1 MTDYTA
7 VLLDLDGT
15 IIDSAPGILAA
26 LIHTHEQMGRPAP
39 PVDELMPWIGPPILE
54 SFRDLAGWDD
64 DESARALQIYRAF
77 YREQGMLTSAAFPGA
92 IDAVRAIAAA
102 GLPSSLATSKPE
114 SAARAILASLEL
126 TDALTE
132 ITGGSDD
139 ETRSTKA
146 DVIEEALRRLGERGV
161 DLSRVVH
168 VGDRI
173 HDVEGAA
180 AHGIRTIFV
189 GWGYGDPAEAEGA
202 LLTVQTPDELL
213 DALGVANRSE

>member
-26 LIHTHEQMGRPAP
+26 IIHTHEQMGRPAP

-54 SFRDLAGWDD
+54 SFRDLAGWD
-64 DESARALQIYRAF
+64 EEQSERALRIYRTF
-77 YREQGMLTSAAFPGA
+77 YAEHGMLGSAAFPGA
-92 IDAVRAIAAA
+92 IEAVRAIAEA
-102 GLPSSLATSKPE
+102 GVPTSIATSKPE
-114 SAARAILASLEL
+114 SAARVILASLDL
-126 TDALTE
+126 TDAFTE

-139 ETRSTKA
+139 EARSTKA
-146 DVIEEALRRLGERGV
+146 AVIEEALRRLDERGV

-180 AHGIRTIFV
+180 AHGIPTIFA
-189 GWGYGDPAEAEGA
+189 GWGYGDPAEAEHA
-202 LLTVQTPDELL
+202 LLTVQTPAELL
-213 DALGVANRSE
+213 EALGI

>member
-26 LIHTHEQMGRPAP
+26 IIHTYEQMGHTAP

-54 SFRDLAGWDD
+54 SFRDRAGWN
-64 DESARALQIYRAF
+64 DEEAERALRIYRAF
-77 YREQGMLTSAAFPGA
+77 YAEHGMLDSAPFPGA
-92 IDAVRAIAAA
+92 IEAVRAIAAA
-102 GLPSSLATSKPE
+102 GLPSSIATSKPE
-114 SAARAILASLEL
+114 SAARVILASLDI
-126 TDALTE
+126 TDAFTE

-139 ETRSTKA
+139 EGRSTKA
-146 DVIEEALRRLGERGV
+146 AVIEEALRRLDERGV

-180 AHGIRTIFV
+180 AHGIPTIFA

-202 LLTVQTPDELL
+202 QLTVQTPAELL
-213 DALGVANRSE
+213 DALGI